1 MNRSFYIPTAL
12 MLVLR
17 ALVTLSFVFFVLSL
31 RILFLIYLF
40 STFKTKFGLL
50 SSEMS
55 NLPNMVNYIQMK
67 LEIQNDDTFLILLFE
82 LLNYTPNIKRVCWR
96 NKEKRS
102 QVAES

>member
-1 MNRSFYIPTAL
+1 M
-12 MLVLR
+12 
-17 ALVTLSFVFFVLSL
+17 LSL

-67 LEIQNDDTFLILLFE
+67 LEIQNDDIISDHHFIIQI
-82 LLNYTPNIKRVCWR
+82 IK
-96 NKEKRS
+96 
-102 QVAES
+102 

>member
-1 MNRSFYIPTAL
+1 
-12 MLVLR
+12 
-17 ALVTLSFVFFVLSL
+17 VLSL

-67 LEIQNDDTFLILLFE
+67 LEIQNDDIISDHHFIIQI
-82 LLNYTPNIKRVCWR
+82 IK
-96 NKEKRS
+96 
-102 QVAES
+102 